1 MSTFT
6 VQKSGAQEAA
16 RLFAAL
22 SRVDDVFVPR
32 LVISNTETIELNPTI
47 AHMLREIVEN
57 FSHGKAVT
65 VVSHEARLTTQEAAD
80 FIGISR
86 PTLIKMLTEYSI
98 PFETVGRHRKIAFG
112 DVQKLA
118 AGLRATSRA
127 ALDELQALAEATGE
141 YENVGINPLID

>member
-6 VQKSGAQEAA
+6 VHKSEAQAA
-16 RLFAAL
+16 AHLFAAM
-22 SRVDDVFVPR
+22 SRTDDVFVPR

-57 FSHGKAVT
+57 FSQGKAVT

-86 PTLIKMLTEYSI
+86 PTLIKMLAEYSI

-112 DVQKLA
+112 DVQMLSA
-118 AGLRATSRA
+118 ELRATRRA

-141 YENVGINPLID
+141 HENVGNNPLID

>member
-6 VQKSGAQEAA
+6 VHKSEEQAAA
-16 RLFAAL
+16 RLYAAM
-22 SRVDDVFVPR
+22 SQTDDVFIPR
-32 LVISNTETIELNPTI
+32 LVISSTETIELNPTI
-47 AHMLREIVEN
+47 AHMLRQIAEN
-57 FSHGKAVT
+57 FSQGKAVT

-86 PTLIKMLTEYSI
+86 PTLIKMLAEYSI

-118 AGLRATSRA
+118 AGLRSTSRA
-127 ALDELQALAEATGE
+127 ALDELQTLGEATGE
-141 YENVGINPLID
+141 YENVGSNPLID

>member
-6 VQKSGAQEAA
+6 VQKSEAQEAA
-16 RLFAAL
+16 HLFAAL
-22 SRVDDVFVPR
+22 SRADDVFVPR
-32 LVISNTETIELNPTI
+32 LVLSNTETIELNPTI

-57 FSHGKAVT
+57 FSQGKAVT

-86 PTLIKMLTEYSI
+86 PTLIKMLAEYSI

-141 YENVGINPLID
+141 YENVGVYPLID